1 MFRGKFCG
9 TLQQDRALTAL
20 GGRQITSL
28 DNSGA
33 TLQRSV
39 TLTQLALFGAGTIL
53 GAGIYVLT
61 GKVAAEA
68 GMYAPLAFMLAAL
81 IASLTAFSYAELSS
95 RYPRSAGEAA
105 YLLVAFGNPRLSK
118 IAGWG
123 IVLTGVVSAATLAN
137 GFVGYFQI
145 FFDWP
150 AWLLIILVIS
160 ALGLLAMWGIN
171 ASMNTA
177 MTITL
182 IEIGGL
188 FMVIGVSGDALAE
201 LPQRWPELTPD
212 LAADK
217 WLGIATG
224 AFLAF
229 YAFIGFED
237 MVNVAEEVQQPKRTI
252 PMAIALAIGLST
264 LLYVVVSA
272 TVVLSVPMSQLT
284 QTTAPFALLMEQQ
297 GYSSTLI
304 SGISLIAIINGAL
317 VQIIMASRVMYGMAD
332 QGNAPAWLAA
342 IHPVRRT
349 PIAATLLATLAILL
363 LAIAFPLVTLAKA
376 TSFIVLSVFVLV
388 NLALIK
394 IKLSQPADLNSFS
407 CPLLVPILAALISVA
422 LLAFSTL
429 S

>member
-1 MFRGKFCG
+1 
-9 TLQQDRALTAL
+9 
-20 GGRQITSL
+20 
-28 DNSGA
+28 
-33 TLQRSV
+33 
-39 TLTQLALFGAGTIL
+39 
-53 GAGIYVLT
+53 
-61 GKVAAEA
+61 
-68 GMYAPLAFMLAAL
+68 MYAPLAFMLAAL